1 MSEIGS
7 EEDFISSMVSSGPS
21 NGGTKTI
28 PIIIGIIIT
37 IANWNTT
44 LNNSIMII

>member
-7 EEDFISSMVSSGPS
+7 VGDLISSSGVSGAS

-28 PIIIGIIIT
+28 PIMIGIIIT
-37 IANWNTT
+37 ITN
-44 LNNSIMII
+44 